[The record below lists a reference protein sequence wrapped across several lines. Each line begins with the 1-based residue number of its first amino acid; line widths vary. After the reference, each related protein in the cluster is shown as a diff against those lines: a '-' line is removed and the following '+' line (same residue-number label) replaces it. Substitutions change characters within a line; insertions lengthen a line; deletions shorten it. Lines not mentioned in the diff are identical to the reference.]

1 MNLNLITSLDPTGY
15 GYVGRFILNELT
27 SAGVQVALFPLSYSV
42 FVSDDPQDPVRLGL
56 ANAGRYDPSA
66 PSVRI
71 AQARMLAEHVG
82 RGKHA
87 GFPIFE
93 LDRLDAS
100 EIHHLKQLDAILV
113 CSKWAAGVVASSG
126 ISVPTV
132 VAPLGV
138 DRSIFHEAIGEART
152 RDEHREPGPTIF
164 VNNGKWEWRK
174 GHDFL
179 LQAFCNA
186 FTPRRQRR
194 AEAIEPQPRPL
205 GPGQRLVGESSSSL
219 RVSAPRCS
227 LCRGSRPSP
236 RSRLCSRNATA
247 ASSRPA
253 PRAGTSGCSSA
264 CRSA

>member
-1 MNLNLITSLDPTGY
+1 MNLNLITSVDPIGY
-15 GYVGRFILNELT
+15 GYVGRFILKELT
-27 SAGVQVALFPLSYSV
+27 SAGVQVALFPLSYSLS
-42 FVSDDPQDPVRLGL
+42 VSDDPQDPVRLGL
-56 ANAGRYDPSA
+56 ANAGRYDPDA

-82 RGKHA
+82 RGKHV

-93 LDRLDAS
+93 LDRFDAC

-126 ISVPTV
+126 ISVPIV

-138 DRSIFHEAIGEART
+138 DRSVFHEAIGEGQT
-152 RDEHREPGPTIF
+152 RDRSREPGPTIF

-186 FTPRRQRR
+186 FTPSDNCH
-194 AEAIEPQPRPL
+194 AEAIEP
-205 GPGQRLVGESSSSL
+205 
-219 RVSAPRCS
+219 
-227 LCRGSRPSP
+227 
-236 RSRLCSRNATA
+236 
-247 ASSRPA
+247 
-253 PRAGTSGCSSA
+253 
-264 CRSA
+264 